1 MSKRNLIL
9 GVSLFLVSSLTWSQT
24 TGSVR
29 GTAVD
34 ANGEPLPGVLIEITG
49 DLVRG
54 ARSQLSGANGSFSFT
69 AIPADECTL
78 SASLE
83 EFQEQSIPIRVSLG
97 GTTTVRL
104 IMQLEEVT
112 ETLIVTSES
121 PIVDVTSSAVG
132 TNYTSDFIEDLPT
145 NRNFWDVMTV
155 APGISVSSEGSSR
168 FSAFGSGNS
177 SNAFHVD
184 GIDTTGADTGSSW
197 WWINPDQIEEI
208 QILGIGAPAEY
219 GQMMGAAFNVVTK
232 SGTNAF
238 EGTLRYYGQYD
249 SLTWPSFTEP
259 DSKNPDFKRDHF
271 RHFTGSL
278 GGPLKQDK
286 AWFFANVENVSEAYT
301 QAGAPPEFAE
311 PYQTERY
318 DLKISLSLNQSNTLE
333 IKGHYEDYDFN
344 FSDSVVDEFTD
355 PSALGHEFGTN
366 PAWGLNYNS
375 VLTANTFFEVQYA
388 GWDGDD
394 FWHSRTGSL
403 EPPFG
408 DYTVEPNVF
417 TGGLL
422 YPYDYFIDRD
432 QADVKLSHFADD
444 FIKGDHDLKF
454 GVSYT
459 KSTAKTLVQYGD
471 GGTSYYFKYPGYYY
485 GYYYY
490 GTYYG
495 PYYYGPYYYQ
505 YSVLPHFYGSEQE
518 TWSAFFDD
526 SWRITEKLTL
536 NVGVRFDRDSAR
548 IPPYD
553 RLNADSTPSGVTL
566 PGQDNALDWKNW
578 SPRLG
583 FAYQIGRGVLRGS
596 FGRYYEGS
604 VSGNWNWPP
613 PGVPDFIYSFS
624 SQVASGQGFQN
635 AGPYIQYDS
644 FTSDNIAPGVF
655 DSPETD
661 QYALGFEQQIG
672 RHMSL
677 GLQTIYKESKN
688 LLGFE
693 ILGDGVYEMVPY
705 TDPPTGQVI
714 MLASIL
720 ERPTIRKGNCP
731 GVGSLAPPGACY
743 ATDYR
748 GAFITF
754 NKRYSN
760 GWSLM
765 GSYTYSESK
774 GLHPRPLSQS
784 QGNPLYGGLEGSDP
798 NNHINSEQLLQ
809 ADRRNM
815 LQLHGRVD
823 LPWQF
828 YGTGILTIQDGRPY
842 ARRARP
848 PSGTLEQGSFSSGF
862 IVVPANNQQRLPS
875 QTILDLGLGRKFP
888 IGNGVSFNVDL
899 QLFNVLNEDANEFW
913 AGGDYARGVFTP
925 TNRIL
930 PRRLMVKLG
939 LNF

>member
-1 MSKRNLIL
+1 MSKRKLLL
-9 GVSLFLVSSLTWSQT
+9 GVSLFLVSALALAQT

-29 GTAVD
+29 GTTVD
-34 ANGEPLPGVLIEITG
+34 AEGAPLPGVVLEIAG

-54 ARSQLSGANGSFSFT
+54 ERTQASRANGSFSFT
-69 AIPADECTL
+69 AIPAGEVTL
-78 SASLE
+78 TAKLGG
-83 EFQEQSIPIRVSLG
+83 FQDQSIPLRVNLG
-97 GTTTVRL
+97 GSLTVRL
-104 IMQLEEVT
+104 IMQLEAIT
-112 ETLIVTSES
+112 ETLIVTSEA
-121 PIVDVTSSAVG
+121 PLVDVTSSAVG

-168 FSAFGSGNS
+168 FSAFGSGTS

-184 GIDTTGADTGSSW
+184 GIDTTAADTGSSW

-208 QILGIGAPAEY
+208 QVIGIGTPAEY

-232 SGTNAF
+232 SGTNAL
-238 EGTLRYYGQYD
+238 GGALRYYGQFD
-249 SLTWPSFTEP
+249 SLTWPSYSLP
-259 DSKNPDFKRDHF
+259 DSSNPEFKRDHF
-271 RHFTGSL
+271 RHFTGAL
-278 GGPLKQDK
+278 GGPFKRDK
-286 AWFFANVENVSEAYT
+286 VWFFANVESTSEAYS
-301 QAGAPPEFAE
+301 QAGAPPELAE
-311 PYQTERY
+311 PFKTERY
-318 DLKISLSLNQSNTLE
+318 DLKVSISLNDSNTLDL
-333 IKGHYEDYDFN
+333 KGHYEDYDFN
-344 FSDSVVDEFTD
+344 FSESVVDEFTD

-375 VLTANTFFEVQYA
+375 VLTSNTFFEVQYA
-388 GWDGDD
+388 GWTGDD
-394 FWHSRTGSL
+394 FWHSRTGST
-403 EPPFG
+403 EPPYG

-422 YPYDYFIDRD
+422 WPYDYFLDRD
-432 QADVKLSHFADD
+432 QVDVKLSHFADD

-459 KSTAKTLVQYGD
+459 KSFAKTLVQYGA
-471 GGTSYYFKYPGYYY
+471 GGTDYYFKYPGYYY
-485 GYYYY
+485 GYDYY

-495 PYYYGPYYYQ
+495 PYYYGPYYYK
-505 YSVLPHFYGSEQE
+505 YSVLPHYYGSEQE
-518 TWSAFFDD
+518 TFSAFIDD
-526 SWRITEKLTL
+526 SWRITDKLTL
-536 NVGVRFDRDSAR
+536 NIGVRFDKDTAL
-548 IPPYD
+548 IPAYE
-553 RLNADSTPSGVTL
+553 RLNADSSLSGVTL
-566 PGQDNALDWKNW
+566 PGQSDALDWKSW

-583 FAYQIGRGVLRGS
+583 FAYQIGEGVLRGS

-613 PGVPDFIYSFS
+613 PGVPDFIYSYS
-624 SQVASGQGFQN
+624 SQIASGQGYQN
-635 AGPYIQYDS
+635 AGPYIEYDR

-661 QYALGFEQQIG
+661 QYALGFEHQIG
-672 RHMSL
+672 RHMSI
-677 GLQTIYKESKN
+677 GIQTIYKESKN

-693 ILGDGVYEMVPY
+693 ILGDGVYEMVPF
-705 TDPPTGQVI
+705 TDPVTGQVI

-720 ERPTIRKGNCP
+720 ERPTVRKGNCP

-743 ATDYR
+743 ATDYK
-748 GAFITF
+748 GAFVTF

-765 GSYTYSESK
+765 ASYTRSESK
-774 GLHPRPLSQS
+774 GLHPRPLSQG

-809 ADRRNM
+809 ADRKNM
-815 LQLHGRVD
+815 LQVHGRVD
-823 LPWQF
+823 LPWDLHV
-828 YGTGILTIQDGRPY
+828 TGVLTIQDGRPY
-842 ARRARP
+842 AQRARA
-848 PSGTLEQGSFSSGF
+848 PSGLLEQGIFYSGF
-862 IVVPANNQQRLPS
+862 IVVPANDDQRLPS

-888 IGNGVSFNVDL
+888 VGDQVSLNIDL
-899 QLFNVLNEDANEFW
+899 QLFNVFNEDANEFW
-913 AGGDYARGVFTP
+913 DGSDYARGTLTA

-939 LNF
+939 VNF